1 MGDAIKFHYLEFGST
16 EEKKRYAIVTCTNID
31 GKIHHRK
38 VVWNFKYLHI
48 SMLLPIVKID

>member
-16 EEKKRYAIVTCTNID
+16 EEKKRYPIVTNID
-31 GKIHHRK
+31 GKIHLRK

>member
-1 MGDAIKFHYLEFGST
+1 MGDTIKLHYLEFGST
-16 EEKKRYAIVTCTNID
+16 EEKKRYPIVTNID